1 MFQTFGLN
9 KLLGTKLTYEE
20 SELVAALRNKDE
32 QSFSYLYEHYSGAL
46 YGVIK
51 QIVNDAELSNDVLQ
65 ECFVNI
71 WRRIETYDESKGRLF
86 TWMLNIARNAAIDKT
101 RSKGF
106 QQGQRQIPLDGEI
119 LQPSVKP
126 GIDDFGLKKLILKLK
141 DEQRLLIDLS
151 FFQGYTHE
159 QIANALHI
167 PLGTVKTRIRS
178 ALIQLRALMQ

>member
-1 MFQTFGLN
+1 M
-9 KLLGTKLTYEE
+9 GTKLTYEE
-20 SELVAALRNKDE
+20 NELVASLRKKEDE
-32 QSFSYLYEHYSGAL
+32 AFSYLYEHYSGAL

-51 QIVNDAELSNDVLQ
+51 QIVTDAELSNDVLQ
-65 ECFVNI
+65 ETFVNV
-71 WRRIETYDESKGRLF
+71 WRRIDSYDETKGRLF

-106 QQGQRQIPLDGEI
+106 QQSQRQIPLDGEAI
-119 LQPSVKP
+119 QPSVKP
-126 GIDDFGLKKLILKLK
+126 GIDDYGLKKLILKLK

-159 QIANALHI
+159 QIATALHI